1 VTAFVTGS
9 AASDEPFEPERLAS
23 VDPDTM
29 LAYSAAGSGIA
40 VIAPLCFGATL
51 AGIRGAYGQRLFL
64 DAVGSGH
71 ELITYDQRRA
81 FPTGMEAAAVWQRRG
96 EDLWR
101 VADAAGIERAV
112 LYGDFDA
119 GHTIA
124 HAATQQP
131 DRVLSLIFNLVP
143 PAIGVPEGFMG
154 VPEPL
159 AEEWFGDSPRSAG
172 QRADGALRAIGI
184 GASDAAELAAT
195 WEQTEPV
202 GAECPGAAFLRHADL
217 RPLMGSLKSR
227 SLVIEPLRRPL
238 ISGWGR
244 SLAAMLPD
252 SRLIQP
258 ARAGETLGGIHGF
271 LAMVDFEEGHYASRV
286 AAEMSGDVGATAQ
299 TVEALR
305 RIVVPLVD
313 TLSSERAAELACRL
327 GGPQRA
333 EIVLVH
339 VVEIPLTRPLAD
351 EGGLD
356 RKKGEKALQIGQAI
370 VSRHGLRSR
379 EKLLFERSAAHGI
392 VRAAQEE
399 NADLI
404 VMAFSEK
411 RRHDP
416 TDQPG
421 PTMREVLRRAHCEV
435 LIDQSLGSR
444 Q

>member
-1 VTAFVTGS
+1 VTAFVAGN

-23 VDPDTM
+23 VDSDTM

-51 AGIRGAYGQRLFL
+51 AGIRCAYGQRLFL
-64 DAVGSGH
+64 EALGSGH
-71 ELITYDQRRA
+71 ELITYDQRRV
-81 FPTGMEAAAVWQRRG
+81 FPTGMESAAVWQRRG

-112 LYGDFDA
+112 LYGVFDA

-124 HAATQQP
+124 YAATQQP
-131 DRVLSLIFNLVP
+131 DRVLSLIFHLVP

-159 AEEWFGDSPRSAG
+159 AEEWFGDSPTSAS
-172 QRADGALRAIGI
+172 QRAEGALRTIGI
-184 GASDAAELAAT
+184 GANDAAELAAA
-195 WEQTEPV
+195 WEKTQPIETQHP
-202 GAECPGAAFLRHADL
+202 GAEFLRHADL
-217 RPLMGSLKSR
+217 RPLVGSLKSR
-227 SLVIEPLRRPL
+227 SLVIEPLRRPQ

-252 SRLIQP
+252 ARLIQP
-258 ARAGETLGGIHGF
+258 ARAGEILGGIHGF
-271 LAMVDFEEGHYASRV
+271 LAMVDFDEGHYASRV
-286 AAEMSGDVGATAQ
+286 AAEVSGAVGATAR

-305 RIVVPLVD
+305 RIVVPLAD

-351 EGGLD
+351 EDGPD
-356 RKKGEKALQIGQAI
+356 RKKGERALQVGQAI

-379 EKLLFERSAAHGI
+379 TRLLFERSAAHGI
-392 VRAAQEE
+392 LHAAREE

-411 RRHDP
+411 RRHERPDE
-416 TDQPG
+416 PG

-444 Q
+444 